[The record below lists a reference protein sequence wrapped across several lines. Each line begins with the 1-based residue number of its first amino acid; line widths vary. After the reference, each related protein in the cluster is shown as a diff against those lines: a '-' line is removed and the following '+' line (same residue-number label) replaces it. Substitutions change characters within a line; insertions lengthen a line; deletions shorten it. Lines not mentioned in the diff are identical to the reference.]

1 MVGYCLSAAAGVDL
15 HMTAWLALTRA
26 SVIGF
31 ILSLSARKSELS
43 VGPRAVIGA
52 GNVVRFSRRAGVR
65 VPERGAPEAAIVH
78 GFSLRLLVFNLAD
91 QLVLRFAEGAGQ
103 VRVISNRY

>member
-1 MVGYCLSAAAGVDL
+1 MVGYCLSVAAGIDL
-15 HMTAWLALTRA
+15 HMAAWLAITRA

-43 VGPRAVIGA
+43 VGPRAVVGA
-52 GNVVRFSRRAGVR
+52 GHVVRFSRRAGVR
-65 VPERGAPEAAIVH
+65 MPDRSAPKAAIVH
-78 GFSLRLLVFNLAD
+78 GFSLRLLVFNLPD

-103 VRVISNRY
+103 VRVIRNRY